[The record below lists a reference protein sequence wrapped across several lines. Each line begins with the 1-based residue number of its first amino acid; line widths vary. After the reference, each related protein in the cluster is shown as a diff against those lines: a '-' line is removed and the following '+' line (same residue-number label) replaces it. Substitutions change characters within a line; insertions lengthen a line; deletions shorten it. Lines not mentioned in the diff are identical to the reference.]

1 MSVIENF
8 FFPATEKITQFS
20 GQVKMR
26 LIWQL
31 IKRILKLIQKLL
43 NYFNGTAILTSLV
56 LPAAAFCLI
65 ILILTLSD
73 SEFTILS
80 FGSSL

>member
-1 MSVIENF
+1 MSVIVNF
-8 FFPATEKITQFS
+8 VFPVTEEITQFS

-31 IKRILKLIQKLL
+31 IKSILRFVQNLF

-73 SEFTILS
+73 SEFTIL
-80 FGSSL
+80 